1 MEREAGEPTCKS
13 CKTAIPAGAR
23 FCPNCG
29 ARLVEQPVLPKTTA
43 AAPGGE
49 HRQITVMFCDLIGST
64 RLSTELHAEDLREL
78 IGAYHEICATEIES
92 RGGMIASYMG
102 DGVMAYFGYPQ
113 ASEDAAIR
121 AADAGLGITRRV
133 AQMGERLAAERGITL
148 ATRVALHTGRVL
160 VGEIGAGVHRD
171 RHAVTGVVPNLAARL
186 ESLAPRNG
194 LVISEQTRAL
204 IHRAFRIDSIG
215 SYDLKGI
222 PQPVEVYRVLGR
234 KPPASVLRDQRQK
247 LIGRETEL
255 EALEAAWE
263 KALSGA
269 VVRVTVE
276 AEPGVGK
283 SALAARFI
291 ERARIE
297 AAHIIEFAGSS
308 GERNAPFA
316 CLRQT
321 IARHLE
327 AAGAGSADE
336 VRQTLAGWLDA
347 GTPEAASSQVPIPHV
362 ETMLAFWRGELAAGA
377 EGRGAVFAAAAALF
391 AAARPPLLVVLED
404 AHWIDPSTRE
414 LLDRIL
420 GDAAPKASGM
430 GRLAL
435 ALTRPGARLDWRRPD
450 DVTLRLGRLATGSCR
465 KLIEAVAGC
474 RVEALLAQRIEAATD
489 GLPLYVEEFT
499 KALIESGHVHRQ
511 RGVLRGAELGSS
523 IETPASLLDLITA
536 RLDTLGDAKVL
547 AQIAAVLGRTF
558 DDAALRA
565 VSGRAAEEI
574 ETELA
579 ALEAAGILTTGAS
592 GGITFRHA
600 LFQKA
605 AYESLLRSARRTWHR
620 RYLDWLEAVPERI
633 AAVRPE
639 TRAFHLEACGEHR
652 SAAEL
657 YIEAGLAASSASA
670 SFEAAAH
677 FRTASDLLALEPTD
691 SRTLTDRLHAQ
702 VLLAGALLA
711 ARGPGAPETRAAYD
725 QALHLA
731 EAAPESDWHLAAYWG
746 WWRVSETFALMA
758 ERARRLLEVSNRMR
772 GAEFKLQ
779 AMHCAWANAFQM
791 GELEAVRGQAKVGLE
806 LYEEAGFAHLRTLY
820 GGHDCKVC
828 ALGEMGLAAWLMG
841 AGDQAAS
848 HVDQALAHAE
858 AIGHVGSLLHALD
871 IAVMLHH
878 YRRDGDAVARYA
890 ERLLALGTDYDL
902 EEYRAKADIF
912 LGWRA
917 IDAGDPVAG
926 LDRVSRGFQ
935 VLQEVGTPEDFPVYQ
950 CMRAEALRLLGDP
963 DGALAALAGARAVI
977 AEQGVAYWAA
987 EIARQEA
994 EVALSRD
1001 VPETELIAAKLEEAR
1016 RIAVSQGA
1024 LALELRASL
1033 TGLACARRLGGA
1045 EAASAAVAEVLARFE
1060 PGATG
1065 RDIDEA
1071 RAALARALA
1080 R

>member
-1 MEREAGEPTCKS
+1 MPEASAAEPS
-13 CKTAIPAGAR
+13 
-23 FCPNCG
+23 
-29 ARLVEQPVLPKTTA
+29 
-43 AAPGGE
+43 GE
-49 HRQITVMFCDLIGST
+49 HRQITVMFCDLVGST

-78 IGAYHEICATEIES
+78 IGGYHEICATEIES
-92 RGGMIASYMG
+92 RGGMVASYMG

-133 AQMGERLAAERGITL
+133 AQMGERLAAERGVQL

-160 VGEIGAGVHRD
+160 VGEMGSGVHRD

-204 IHRAFRIDSIG
+204 VHRAFRIDSIG

-222 PQPVEVYRVLGR
+222 PHPVEVHRVLGR
-234 KPPASVLRDQRQK
+234 KPPASVLCDQRRK
-247 LIGRETEL
+247 LIGREREL
-255 EALEAAWE
+255 EALETAWE
-263 KALSGA
+263 KALGGA
-269 VVRVTVE
+269 AVRVVVE

-291 ERARIE
+291 ERARID
-297 AAHIIEFAGSS
+297 ATHIIEFAGASS
-308 GERNAPFA
+308 ERNAPFA

-327 AAGAGSADE
+327 AAGAVSAEE
-336 VRQTLAGWLDA
+336 VRETLAGWLDA
-347 GTPEAASSQVPIPHV
+347 SPELGVAGNPTPASIPGPTPHV
-362 ETMLAFWRGELAAGA
+362 ETMLALWQGDLAAGA

-414 LLDRIL
+414 LLDRII
-420 GDAAPKASGM
+420 GDTAVEAASAGP

-435 ALTRPGARLDWRRPD
+435 VLTRPGSGLGWHRADA
-450 DVTLRLGRLATGSCR
+450 VGLRLGRLDQAGCG

-474 RVEALLAQRIEAATD
+474 RVEALLARRIEAATD

-499 KALIESGHVHRQ
+499 KALIESGLVERR
-511 RGVLRGAELGSS
+511 RGVLRGAERGAERGAS

-536 RLDTLGDAKVL
+536 RLDTLGEAKVL
-547 AQIAAVLGRTF
+547 AQIAAVLGRSF
-558 DDAALRA
+558 DRAALLA
-565 VSGRAAEEI
+565 VSGRAPAEI
-574 ETELA
+574 DTALA
-579 ALEAAGILTTGAS
+579 ALEAAGILATAG
-592 GGITFRHA
+592 GEGITFRHA

-620 RYLDWLEAVPERI
+620 RYLDWLEAEPERI

-639 TRAFHLEACGEHR
+639 TRGFHLEACGEHWA
-652 SAAEL
+652 AAEF
-657 YIEAGLAASSASA
+657 YIEAGLTASRASA

-677 FRTASDLLALEPTD
+677 FRTAVDLLAHEVAD
-691 SRTLTDRLHAQ
+691 NRSLTPRLQAQ

-731 EAAPESDWHLAAYWG
+731 EVAPESDWHLAAYWG
-746 WWRVSETFALMA
+746 WWRVSENFAVMA
-758 ERARRLLEVSNRMR
+758 ERARRLLEVSERMR

-779 AMHCAWANAFQM
+779 AMHCGWANAFQM
-791 GELEAVRGQAKVGLE
+791 GELEVARGRARIGLQ
-806 LYEEAGFAHLRTLY
+806 LYEEAGFEHLRTLY

-828 ALGEMGLAAWLMG
+828 ALGETGLAAWLLG
-841 AGDQAAS
+841 AGDAAADP
-848 HVDQALAHAE
+848 VQQALVHAE
-858 AIGHVGSLLHALD
+858 AIAHIGSLLHALD
-871 IAVMLHH
+871 IALMLHH
-878 YRRDGDAVARYA
+878 YRRDGAAVGRLA
-890 ERLLALGTDYDL
+890 ERLLALGSDYDL

-917 IDAGDPVAG
+917 IDAGESALG
-926 LDRVSRGFQ
+926 LERVTRGFQ

-950 CMRAEALRLLGDP
+950 CMRAEARRVLGDP
-963 DGALAALAGARAVI
+963 DGALVALAEARAVI
-977 AEQGVAYWAA
+977 AQEGVAYWAA

-994 EVALSRD
+994 LVALSRD
-1001 VPETELIAAKLEEAR
+1001 VPDSVLIAGKLEEAR
-1016 RIAVSQGA
+1016 GIAASQGA
-1024 LALELRASL
+1024 LALELRAGL
-1033 TGLACARRLGGA
+1033 TGLAAARRSGA
-1045 EAASAAVAEVLARFE
+1045 TEPASAALAEILARFA
-1060 PGATG
+1060 PATTG

-1071 RAALARALA
+1071 RAALALVRA